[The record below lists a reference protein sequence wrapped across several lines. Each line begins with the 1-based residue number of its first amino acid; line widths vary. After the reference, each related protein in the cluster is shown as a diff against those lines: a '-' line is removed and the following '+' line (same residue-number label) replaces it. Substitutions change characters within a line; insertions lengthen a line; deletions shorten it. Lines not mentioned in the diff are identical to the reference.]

1 MPARVGTPASPL
13 HADLTPATASLE
25 ARAPTNTTAPS
36 AFAPAPPAP
45 APTAEDAS
53 RVALTPRLAFVT
65 GIALVAF
72 ITLAALIGFFAGRLS
87 GH

>member
-1 MPARVGTPASPL
+1 MSA
-13 HADLTPATASLE
+13 HLTPPSAALDDHVLTQ
-25 ARAPTNTTAPS
+25 TTAPS
-36 AFAPAPPAP
+36 AFTPAPP
-45 APTAEDAS
+45 AEDAS

-72 ITLAALIGFFAGRLS
+72 ITLAALIGFLAGRLS

>member
-1 MPARVGTPASPL
+1 MRADGTPAS
-13 HADLTPATASLE
+13 ATLAE
-25 ARAPTNTTAPS
+25 RAPTETTAPS
-36 AFAPAPPAP
+36 AFAPTAL
-45 APTAEDAS
+45 AEDAS

-72 ITLAALIGFFAGRLS
+72 ITLAALIGFLAGRLS